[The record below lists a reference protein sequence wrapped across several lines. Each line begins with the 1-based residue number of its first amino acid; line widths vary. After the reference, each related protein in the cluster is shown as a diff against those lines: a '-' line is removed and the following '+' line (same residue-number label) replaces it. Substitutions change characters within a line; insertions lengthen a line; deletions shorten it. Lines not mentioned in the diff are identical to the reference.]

1 MWFTADLFIYLF
13 IVKQKGASLVL
24 QIYSVWC
31 CKDVSMCEYLVLY
44 CTPLPSQLTPI
55 ASHRPGPKLQATT
68 PKKPP
73 LPLSHITAAASPLA
87 S

>member
-1 MWFTADLFIYLF
+1 
-13 IVKQKGASLVL
+13 
-24 QIYSVWC
+24 
-31 CKDVSMCEYLVLY
+31 MCEYLVLY
-44 CTPLPSQLTPI
+44 CIPLPSQLTPI